1 MIFDGKEIELE
12 EKLAKCFI
20 VEEKLLFI
28 TDKKGDIK
36 LTFNLSNQGR
46 NVDEE
51 IKKLA
56 QTHIFNYD
64 DIIRVANKKTI
75 EL

>member
-1 MIFDGKEIELE
+1 MIFDGIEIELE

-28 TDKKGDIK
+28 TEKKGDIK
-36 LTFNLSNQGR
+36 LTLNISNQGR
-46 NVDEE
+46 NVE
-51 IKKLA
+51 KKKKKVA

>member
-1 MIFDGKEIELE
+1 MIFDGIEIELE

-51 IKKLA
+51 IKK
-56 QTHIFNYD
+56 
-64 DIIRVANKKTI
+64 
-75 EL
+75 